1 MCTNPDL
8 RQTMLHGD
16 TRTHAHKCTVCS
28 DDSTFLT
35 NERSGSYQSLAA
47 AVYQHEIGFNHHGLW
62 TAHAE
67 MDSGQIVPSFIT
79 ELPVLG
85 WTGDHSRQLVCLASV
100 TS

>member
-1 MCTNPDL
+1 
-8 RQTMLHGD
+8 MLHRD

-47 AVYQHEIGFNHHGLW
+47 AVYQHEIGFKHHGLFA

-67 MDSGQIVPSFIT
+67 MDPGQIVPSFIT
-79 ELPVLG
+79 ELPVWGGQVTILASLFVSAG
-85 WTGDHSRQLVCLASV
+85 ANAHASV